1 MKSRPAPFAL
11 RVRGSLP
18 VLIAATAI
26 VPLFAFSAQAATTRL
41 MGTGSTYD
49 GQLGIGVIGDFS
61 TPEHVADNV
70 ASIAAGNGFTYF
82 ITDSNDLYS
91 TGSNTLGQLGDRTND
106 DRDFAEKI
114 AYSVAST
121 SAGTF
126 HGLFVTTWG
135 DLYGMGDNYYGEL
148 GIDLGTNGGSPIL
161 SAPDFRIIS
170 HDVSQAVAADGFSLY
185 ITTTGDLY
193 GMGYNGDGQLGVDL
207 GTDDGGSPV
216 FCAFSPLKIASNVA
230 AAAASGSQSIYLT
243 TEGDVYVMG
252 DNSFGQLGLGTTTSS
267 KVPVKAASGAKA
279 VAAGHGS
286 LYYLSASGDLYGAG
300 DNLYGQLGVTLAGGA
315 TSSTSFVRIASNVT
329 RMKAGESHLLYLTT
343 AGDLYATGL
352 NSSGQLGIGSQV
364 NRPTPVL
371 VARNVADM
379 AAGAFHSLYL
389 TNEGILYAFGENET
403 GALGIESDLYKRRTP
418 VDLAAFTVTFPH
430 CAYKTNLYI
439 REGTLY
445 GFGDNNYGQLGDG
458 STSDRATPITIATNV
473 ANAASGLWH
482 TLYVTSSG
490 DLYAMGDNSRGQLGD
505 GSTTQ
510 HKSPVKVASGV
521 SKAATGG
528 RSSYYVTTSGD
539 LYAMGDNSFGQLG
552 AAVSTN
558 SGLFTVTPVKVA
570 SGVSTVAAGR
580 NFAAYLTTSGDL
592 YTMGDNQYGQLG
604 VDLGK
609 DSDEKPI
616 TKTTTPVKAASS
628 VSALSA
634 GWYHLLY
641 LTSTGDLYSVG
652 SNQFGQLGV
661 ILQDNSETGD
671 MGEAYPWY
679 TLTPQK
685 VAGSVSKISAG
696 ATHSCYLT
704 TTGELY
710 GMGQGRDGRLG
721 VSGEASRTTPV
732 LIAES
737 VSDVGAGYNTTL
749 FLSTATDVS
758 AFWPRSKKGAKYDI
772 TFGWIDD
779 TYFPWFWNYR
789 NQNWF
794 YLYGGTS
801 VIPDL
806 YSYWVAYYLPNF
818 SSYGWGYV
826 YPNSG
831 WWCFDKDMKA
841 RFLWR
846 TDKIV
851 TSTTSSE

>member
-1 MKSRPAPFAL
+1 MKSSPASFAH

-26 VPLFAFSAQAATTRL
+26 MPLFAFSARAATTRL

-70 ASIAAGNGFTYF
+70 MSVAAGNGFTYF
-82 ITDSNDLYS
+82 ITTSNDLY
-91 TGSNTLGQLGDRTND
+91 TMGSNVVGQLGDRTYQ
-106 DRDFAEKI
+106 DRDYAEKL
-114 AYSVAST
+114 AYSVASA
-121 SAGTF
+121 SAGTY
-126 HGLFVTTWG
+126 HGFFVTTWG

-148 GIDLGTNGGSPIL
+148 GIDLGTDDGEPIQNI
-161 SAPDFRIIS
+161 PDFRIIS
-170 HDVSQAVAADGFSLY
+170 HDVAQAVAADGFSLF
-185 ITTTGDLY
+185 ITTSGDLY

-207 GTDDGGSPV
+207 GTDGGGSPV
-216 FCAFSPLKIASNVA
+216 FCAFSPVKIASNVA
-230 AAAASGSQSIYLT
+230 SASAAGGQSIYLT
-243 TEGDVYVMG
+243 EAGDVYVTG
-252 DNSFGQLGLGTTTSS
+252 DNSFGQLGNGSTTAT
-267 KVPVKAASGAKA
+267 KIPVKAASGAKA
-279 VAAGHGS
+279 VAAGHGN
-286 LYYLSASGDLYGAG
+286 LYYLATSGDLYGAG
-300 DNLYGQLGVTLAGGA
+300 DNQYGQLGVTLAGGA
-315 TSSTSFVRIASNVT
+315 TRNTSFVHIASGVT
-329 RMKAGESHLLYLTT
+329 KMQAGEGHLLYLTT

-352 NSSGQLGIGSQV
+352 NSSGQLGDGSQV
-364 NRPTPVL
+364 NRPTPVR
-371 VARNVADM
+371 VAQNVADM

-389 TNEGILYAFGENET
+389 NDEGVLYAFGENET
-403 GALGIESDLYKRRTP
+403 GALGIESALYKRRTP
-418 VDLAAFTVTFPH
+418 VDIAAFTVTFPH
-430 CAYKTNLYI
+430 CAYKTNLYL
-439 REGTLY
+439 RDNTLY

-458 STSDRATPITIATNV
+458 TTSDRATPVTIAANV
-473 ANAASGLWH
+473 TAAASGLWH

-490 DLYAMGDNSRGQLGD
+490 DLYAVGDNSRGQLGD
-505 GSTTQ
+505 GTTTQ
-510 HKSPVKVASGV
+510 RKSPVKVASGV
-521 SKAATGG
+521 SKVATGG
-528 RSSYYVTTSGD
+528 RSSYYITTSGD
-539 LYAMGDNSFGQLG
+539 LYAMGDNQYGQLG

-558 SGLFTVTPVKVA
+558 SGLYTATPVKVTG
-570 SGVSTVAAGR
+570 SVSAVSAGR

-609 DSDEKPI
+609 DTDNNAI
-616 TKTTTPVKAASS
+616 VKTTSPVKAASS
-628 VSALSA
+628 VSAISA

-641 LTSTGDLYSVG
+641 LTSAGDLYSVG

-661 ILQDNSETGD
+661 ILQDNSKDGDTGKV
-671 MGEAYPWY
+671 YPWY
-679 TLTPQK
+679 TVTPQK
-685 VAGSVSKISAG
+685 VASSVTKISAG

-704 TTGELY
+704 SAGVLY

-721 VSGEASRTTPV
+721 VSGEASHTTPV

-749 FLSTATDVS
+749 FLTTATDVS

-779 TYFPWFWNYR
+779 TYFPWFWNYQ
-789 NQNWF
+789 NGNWF

-806 YSYWVAYYLPNF
+806 NNYWVAYYLPNF

-826 YPNSG
+826 YPNIG
-831 WWCFDKDMKA
+831 WWCFDKDMKG

-851 TSTTSSE
+851 TSSN